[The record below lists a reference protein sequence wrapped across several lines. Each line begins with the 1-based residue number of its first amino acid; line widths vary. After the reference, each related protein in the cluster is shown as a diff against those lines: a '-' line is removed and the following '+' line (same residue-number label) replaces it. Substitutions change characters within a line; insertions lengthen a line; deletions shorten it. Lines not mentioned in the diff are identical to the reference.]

1 MCLQKLSFEKN
12 VRFVNQQFILEI
24 KKMKDLGTLAK
35 KYLFPALVIITGL
48 YLVFMGIVPD
58 SETGI
63 SQNSSF
69 LIGGFTI
76 LLLGVLI
83 LLFVMDIIKSKKI
96 QIGLYLALLLPMCLL
111 LTNALYSSINT
122 TIEEIETK
130 KQKDVLIKQAL
141 NDIKD
146 IELEYRKKYGWFS
159 SDFDELKRF
168 LIVDSVY
175 SIDTE
180 GDIPDH
186 PITEEHQAILGY
198 NTIDNYIEIESYD
211 EEEALKCGL
220 IKKDTN
226 WTNVLVKLFTGEQAL
241 NNERVYPFDLEN
253 FSYVPSSENTQFAI
267 AADVLESDDES
278 FEFLYQENGTK
289 KFVSS
294 QLVDR
299 DKDQE
304 HLYNSISN
312 GIVLSDTISANGK
325 ILKGDVL
332 VSLNDNSIESMDD
345 FLNNLKG
352 ISLKDSINLTFTR
365 VEKETTS
372 TFSSTIAIS
381 DLKSKNRK
389 NLSSIL
395 IYLEE
400 KFSPLKY
407 NPENFTLINIGK
419 DFTQKES
426 ELSKAYLDSTSIK
439 KFCNYRSIYNGS
451 SFEYDKNIL
460 FSESNPSEEFFQ
472 FFTTSKIG
480 TPVFTAY
487 DPKPYDPLMERDT
500 LRVGSLKEVKT
511 NGNWDE

>member
-1 MCLQKLSFEKN
+1 
-12 VRFVNQQFILEI
+12 
-24 KKMKDLGTLAK
+24 MKDLGTLAK

-48 YLVFMGIVPD
+48 YLVFMGIIPD

-69 LIGGFTI
+69 LIGGLTI
-76 LLLGVLI
+76 LVLGILI
-83 LLFVMDIIKSKKI
+83 LLFVMDIIKSRKI
-96 QIGLYLALLLPMCLL
+96 QIALYLALLLPLCFL
-111 LTNALYSSINT
+111 LTNALYSSINN

-130 KQKDVLIKQAL
+130 KHKDVYIKQAL

-146 IELEYRKKYGWFS
+146 IELEYRKKYSWFTN
-159 SDFDELKRF
+159 DFKELKRF

-186 PITEEHQAILGY
+186 AITEEHQAILGY
-198 NTIDNYIEIESYD
+198 NTVDNYIEIESYD

-226 WTNVLVKLFTGEQAL
+226 WTNVLVKLFTGEEAI

-253 FSYVPSSENTQFAI
+253 FQYVPLTDNIVFAL

-278 FEFLYQENGTK
+278 FEFIYKEKESN

-294 QLVDR
+294 QLI
-299 DKDQE
+299 DKDKEQE
-304 HLYNSISN
+304 NLYGLSS
-312 GIVLSDTISANGK
+312 GIVLNDTITVLKNHK
-325 ILKGDVL
+325 KGDVL
-332 VSLNDNSIESMDD
+332 ISINSTTISSMDD
-345 FLNNLKG
+345 FLN
-352 ISLKDSINLTFTR
+352 SLKSSSIKDSLHLSFSR
-365 VEKETTS
+365 LEQQTT
-372 TFSSTIAIS
+372 TVSSSIAIA
-381 DLKSKNRK
+381 DLKSPKRK
-389 NLSSIL
+389 NLTSIF

-407 NPENFTLINIGK
+407 NPDNFTLTNIAK
-419 DFTQKES
+419 EFTQKES
-426 ELSKAYLDSTSIK
+426 ELSKAYLDSSSLK
-439 KFCNYRSIYNGS
+439 RFCNYREKYNGA
-451 SFEYDKNIL
+451 SFEYDKNST
-460 FSESNPSEEFFQ
+460 FSETQPSAEFFQ

-480 TPVFTAY
+480 TPVFTAF
-487 DPKPYDPLMERDT
+487 DPKPYDPLRERDT